1 MTESTWFM
9 LKALFL
15 GVVEGLTEFLPISST
30 AHLLLIGSWIDFS
43 SSDDKV
49 FEVVIQ
55 LGSILAVVWIFRERV
70 LRLLRGSYMRDP
82 VELAFLRNLFIAFL
96 PAAVIGALAIS
107 YIKMLFHNP
116 GVFVVTLIGGGLIM
130 LWVERKPQYAKFG
143 AQQVGVQPSASG
155 AAALSGGPRDAAA
168 VHPVDGAPE
177 TASSRRATAHT
188 LEQISWKQAL
198 VVGFAQCLAMV
209 PGTSRSGATII
220 SGMIAGIDR
229 RTATEFSFF
238 LAMPTMLAATVY
250 DLYRN
255 ASELTGA
262 QYSAIVLGF
271 VAAFL
276 SALVIVRAVLRFV
289 SRHTYRPFAWYRIGL
304 GLIVMAWLLWA

>member
-1 MTESTWFM
+1 M

-15 GVVEGLTEFLPISST
+15 GVVEGFTEFIPVSST
-30 AHLLLIGSWIDFS
+30 AHLLLIGAWIDFS

-55 LGSILAVVWIFRERV
+55 FGSILAVIWIFRERV
-70 LRLLRGSYMRDP
+70 LHLIRGSLTRDP
-82 VELAFLRNLFIAFL
+82 VELAFMRNLIIAFL
-96 PAAVIGALAIS
+96 PAAVVGALAIK
-107 YIKMLFHNP
+107 YIKMLFHSP
-116 GVFVVTLIGGGLIM
+116 AVFVFTLVIGGLIM
-130 LWVERKPQYAKFG
+130 LWVERRPQYAKFG
-143 AQQVGVQPSASG
+143 PQEAG
-155 AAALSGGPRDAAA
+155 
-168 VHPVDGAPE
+168 E
-177 TASSRRATAHT
+177 TEANRKATARS

-250 DLYRN
+250 DFYRHGS
-255 ASELTGA
+255 ALTES
-262 QYSAIVLGF
+262 QFSAIAVGF
-271 VAAFL
+271 LAAFI
-276 SALVIVRAVLRFV
+276 SALIVVRAVLRLV
-289 SRHTYRPFAWYRIGL
+289 ARHTYRPFAWYRIGL
-304 GLIVMAWLLWA
+304 GIVVAVWLLLR